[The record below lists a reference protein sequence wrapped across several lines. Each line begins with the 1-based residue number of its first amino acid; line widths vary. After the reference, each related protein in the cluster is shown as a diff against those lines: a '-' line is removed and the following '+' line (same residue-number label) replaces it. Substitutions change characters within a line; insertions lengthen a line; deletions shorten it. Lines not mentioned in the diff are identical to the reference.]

1 MAKKTYVVLKLK
13 DEFTK
18 PLSTAQKG
26 TKAFE
31 KQVNV
36 ARKSLAKM
44 TDSGMTKLTAFGKKA
59 GKVALGIGTAF
70 AGIALAKG
78 WERMVNIDNART
90 KLEAIGNSAEGVS
103 KIMDNALASVK
114 GTAYGMDA
122 AATTAASAVAA
133 GIEPGKKLES
143 YLSSVADA
151 AAVAGA
157 DMDDMGS
164 IFNKVAT
171 KGSATNEVL
180 TQLSERGIPIYQY
193 LAKETGKT
201 ASEVFD
207 LAKDG
212 KISLEQFQNAV
223 KNNIGG
229 AAKEMGSKTITGA
242 ISNMKA
248 SISRIGSNFL
258 GSSDDENSFAGK
270 LLPAINKVTEYL
282 GKLEEKAK
290 EWGAVFGEKLGG
302 AIDWVAK
309 NFDKLKAAAKALL
322 PIIAGFYS
330 MIIVYN
336 LLMKLKKGIIAVKGA
351 ITLVQLAGGGLKGL
365 LMANPIMVVAIA
377 IGVLVTAFITL
388 YTKSEKFRKVCNKVW
403 AVLKK
408 VASYIAETV
417 IEKFNKLKA
426 AVSGVVKAVKKVISG
441 FKKLFGS
448 GDKNV
453 NVNVNDNTG
462 GYTGTSANS
471 KKSRVA
477 KKGAH
482 KALGTTYF
490 AGGATGFNELGSE
503 EAILPSGTRIIPADK
518 VAGGGQNVTVNLT
531 IQGNVIGNKAYMEET
546 GNYIAGRLLSAMAN
560 S

>member
-1 MAKKTYVVLKLK
+1 MAKKAYVVLKLK

-18 PLSTAQKG
+18 PLTTAQKG

-36 ARKSLAKM
+36 ARKSLTKM
-44 TDSGMTKLTAFGKKA
+44 TDSGMTKLTSLGKKA
-59 GKVALGIGTAF
+59 GKVALGISAAF

-78 WERMVNIDNART
+78 WERMINIDNART
-90 KLEAIGNSAEGVS
+90 KLSAIGNSAEDVS

-151 AAVAGA
+151 AAVAGT
-157 DMDDMGS
+157 DMDEMGS

-193 LAKETGKT
+193 LAEETGKT

-212 KISLEQFQNAV
+212 KISLETFQKAV
-223 KNNIGG
+223 KKSIGG
-229 AAKEMGSKTITGA
+229 AAKEMGSKTINGA

-270 LLPAINKVTEYL
+270 LLPAINKATEAL
-282 GKLEEKAK
+282 GKMEEKAK
-290 EWGAVFGEKLGG
+290 EWGAVFGEKLGN
-302 AIDWVAK
+302 AIEWVTQ
-309 NFDKLKAAAKALL
+309 NFDKLKAVAKTLL
-322 PIIAGFYS
+322 PIIAGFYT
-330 MIIVYN
+330 MITVYN

-351 ITLVQLAGGGLKGL
+351 IDLVKLAGGGLKGL
-365 LMANPIMVVAIA
+365 MLTNPIGLVAVA

-388 YTKSEKFRKVCNKVW
+388 YTKSEKFRKVCHKVW
-403 AVLKK
+403 SVLKK

-417 IEKFNKLKA
+417 IAKFEALKE
-426 AVSGVVKAVKKVISG
+426 AVSKVVDAVSDIIQG
-441 FKKLFGS
+441 FKDFFGG

-462 GYTGTSANS
+462 TYSGTRAKDKVSA
-471 KKSRVA
+471 
-477 KKGAH
+477 KGKH
-482 KALGTTYF
+482 KALGTTYY
-490 AGGATGFNELGSE
+490 AGGATGFNELGP
-503 EAILPSGTRIIPADK
+503 EAAIFPSGTQIIPADK
-518 VAGGGQNVTVNLT
+518 VGKGRAQNVTVNLT

>member
-90 KLEAIGNSAEGVS
+90 KLEAIGNSAEDVS

-290 EWGAVFGEKLGG
+290 EWGAVFGEKLGS

-336 LLMKLKKGIIAVKGA
+336 LLMKLKKGIMAVKGA

-365 LMANPIMVVAIA
+365 LMANPIM
-377 IGVLVTAFITL
+377 
-388 YTKSEKFRKVCNKVW
+388 W
-403 AVLKK
+403 
-408 VASYIAETV
+408 
-417 IEKFNKLKA
+417 
-426 AVSGVVKAVKKVISG
+426 
-441 FKKLFGS
+441 
-448 GDKNV
+448 
-453 NVNVNDNTG
+453 
-462 GYTGTSANS
+462 
-471 KKSRVA
+471 
-477 KKGAH
+477 
-482 KALGTTYF
+482 
-490 AGGATGFNELGSE
+490 
-503 EAILPSGTRIIPADK
+503 
-518 VAGGGQNVTVNLT
+518 
-531 IQGNVIGNKAYMEET
+531 
-546 GNYIAGRLLSAMAN
+546 
-560 S
+560 

>member
-90 KLEAIGNSAEGVS
+90 KLEAIGNSAEDVS

-212 KISLEQFQNAV
+212 KISLEQFQVAV

-282 GKLEEKAK
+282 GKLEDKAK
-290 EWGAVFGEKLGG
+290 EWGAVFGEKLGQ

-330 MIIVYN
+330 MITVYN
-336 LLMKLKKGIIAVKGA
+336 LLIKLGKGITAVKKA
-351 ITLVQLAGGGLKGL
+351 IKLVKLAGGGLKGL
-365 LMANPIMVVAIA
+365 LLANPIATVAVAI
-377 IGVLVTAFITL
+377 GLLVAAFITL
-388 YTKSEKFRKVCNKVW
+388 YTRSEKFRKACNKVW

-426 AVSGVVKAVKKVISG
+426 AVSAVVKAVKKVISA

-448 GDKNV
+448 GDKDV

-462 GYTGTSANS
+462 SGGSTSENG
-471 KKSRVA
+471 KKSKVA

-518 VAGGGQNVTVNLT
+518 VGGGGQSVTVNLT